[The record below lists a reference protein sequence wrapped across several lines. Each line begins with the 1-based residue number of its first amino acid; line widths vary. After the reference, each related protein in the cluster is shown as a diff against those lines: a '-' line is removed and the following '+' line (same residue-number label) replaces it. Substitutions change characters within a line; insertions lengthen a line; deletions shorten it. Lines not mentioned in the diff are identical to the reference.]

1 MESAD
6 VDSEVGS
13 IKSKCQR
20 DNNHLSSVTVDAFF
34 QHLKLFFFPSFFLG
48 FFLFCFFSSLFV
60 VSDAIEVVASALLF
74 ELLCL
79 RRITVIF
86 AGLLTQLGLSRT
98 EVESV
103 CRVKSLS
110 LT

>member
-20 DNNHLSSVTVDAFF
+20 DNNHFSSVTVDAFF
-34 QHLKLFFFPSFFLG
+34 QHLKFFPPPFFLASFFS
-48 FFLFCFFSSLFV
+48 FFSSLFV